1 MKIVDTTG
9 MLFWRVNQPG
19 TLKRA
24 GSQLSADQT
33 LQSTLRRPHRQAT
46 TTMTPA
52 SSAYYAEG
60 RSNLK
65 AQLQGFVDSR
75 AFTEAYSSS
84 LQSAKMTDQQ
94 IESLIERMN
103 LTPR

>member
-19 TLKRA
+19 ALKRA
-24 GSQLSADQT
+24 ASQASVDRTPHNA
-33 LQSTLRRPHRQAT
+33 LRRPHMRAT

-52 SSAYYAEG
+52 ATGYYAEG
-60 RSNLK
+60 RANLK
-65 AQLQGFVDSR
+65 THLQGFVETR
-75 AFTEAYSSS
+75 AFSEAYSSS
-84 LQSAKMTDQQ
+84 LQSAKMTDQE
-94 IESLIERMN
+94 IEALIERMN